1 MKITQQSFGN
11 HGQLYHRRL
20 FDGSSQD
27 SRCRDENGTQHLS
40 GWTLGDESLMCV
52 QYLYVD
58 QRKFANLSTEVFA
71 DQVDVDYTHLLGG
84 APYVTTGQK
93 QATGWEA
100 QMSGYASTQHGIVY
114 VPIPPACR
122 VNNS

>member
-1 MKITQQSFGN
+1 
-11 HGQLYHRRL
+11 
-20 FDGSSQD
+20 
-27 SRCRDENGTQHLS
+27 
-40 GWTLGDESLMCV
+40 MCV

-93 QATGWEA
+93 RQDGRLRWAGT
-100 QMSGYASTQHGIVY
+100 
-114 VPIPPACR
+114 PPR
-122 VNNS
+122 SME